1 MSAAA
6 LLFDYLVIGGGSG
19 GIASAR
25 RAASY
30 GIKTAL
36 IEGSRL
42 GGTCVNVGCVPKK
55 VMYNTAAI
63 SEALHD
69 ARDYG
74 FVIPSGIEFNWK
86 HIKEARDA
94 YVKRLNGIYA
104 KNLDSSGVTTF
115 HGHARFVGP
124 NQVEVDGKRIE
135 AKHVLIATGGRPK
148 VPKIPGAEFGITS
161 DGFFEL
167 EQQPKRVAVVGA
179 GYIAVELAGIFNALG
194 SKTSLFIRHAQF
206 LRTFDPMIR
215 EFLADEMKKSGI
227 DIIENVEIAK
237 VEKKDGAL
245 TLTTK
250 TDTTHDGFEC
260 VLWAVG
266 REPNTDLN
274 LDAAN
279 VKLSEEGYIE
289 VDEYQNT
296 TAPNTYSLG
305 DVCGK
310 YQLTP
315 VAIAAG
321 RRLAERLFNNQH
333 NLKLD
338 YENIPSVIFSHPT
351 VGAVGLTEE
360 EAIKKYGKDKLKIYT
375 SKFTNMYHAV
385 TERKVGTNMKMIT
398 ILPDEKVVGLH
409 LVGIGSDEMLQ
420 GFAVAIKMGATKAH
434 FDDTVAIHPTAAEEI
449 VTMR

>member
-1 MSAAA
+1 
-6 LLFDYLVIGGGSG
+6 
-19 GIASAR
+19 
-25 RAASY
+25 
-30 GIKTAL
+30 
-36 IEGSRL
+36 
-42 GGTCVNVGCVPKK
+42 
-55 VMYNTAAI
+55 
-63 SEALHD
+63 
-69 ARDYG
+69 
-74 FVIPSGIEFNWK
+74 
-86 HIKEARDA
+86 
-94 YVKRLNGIYA
+94 
-104 KNLDSSGVTTF
+104 
-115 HGHARFVGP
+115 
-124 NQVEVDGKRIE
+124 
-135 AKHVLIATGGRPK
+135 
-148 VPKIPGAEFGITS
+148 
-161 DGFFEL
+161 
-167 EQQPKRVAVVGA
+167 
-179 GYIAVELAGIFNALG
+179 
-194 SKTSLFIRHAQF
+194 
-206 LRTFDPMIR
+206 
-215 EFLADEMKKSGI
+215 MKKSGI
-227 DIIENVEIAK
+227 DIIDSVEIAK

-321 RRLAERLFNNQH
+321 RRLADRVFNNKH
-333 NLKLD
+333 NLKLE
-338 YENIPSVIFSHPT
+338 YEHIPAVISSHPT

>member
-1 MSAAA
+1 MSAAT

-36 IEGSRL
+36 IEGARL

-104 KNLDSSGVTTF
+104 KNLDSSSVTTF

-194 SKTSLFIRHAQF
+194 SKTSLFIRHSQF

-227 DIIENVEIAK
+227 DIIDSVEIAK

-321 RRLAERLFNNQH
+321 RRLAERVFNNKH
-333 NLKLD
+333 NLKLE